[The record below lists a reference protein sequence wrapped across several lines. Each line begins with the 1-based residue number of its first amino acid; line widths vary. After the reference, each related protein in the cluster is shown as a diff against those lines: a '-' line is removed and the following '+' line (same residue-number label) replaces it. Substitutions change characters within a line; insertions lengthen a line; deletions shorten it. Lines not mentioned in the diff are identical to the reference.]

1 MLFSLAKRNRLFL
14 KVLSEFNLFAVDFG
28 VPQAPGSS
36 WFQAKGGSAAAG
48 EQWAGPSDGC

>member
-1 MLFSLAKRNRLFL
+1 MLFSYLRLFL
-14 KVLSEFNLFAVDFG
+14 KVLSELNLFAVDFG

-48 EQWAGPSDGC
+48 EQRAGPSDGC